1 MSSNKI
7 TARIESEIQRLSC
20 EHGYSDS
27 VLREFALFVLA
38 KESAKSKSAA
48 KPKPPKVKKL
58 TVTQVKQAIYDHFGV
73 KDTKELKKSGAFQLA
88 TSSMG
93 NISLS
98 KKDGWEQLYRKLIG
112 ILPGEENESGYGCVN
127 GINIFKYDMP
137 WKAFGLDPKVNS
149 TEDVKAAYR
158 DLSKIY
164 HPDNSETGNA
174 EIFDRLTMFYK
185 SLTEK
190 F

>member
-7 TARIESEIQRLSC
+7 TARIESEIQRLSS

-27 VLREFALFVLA
+27 ILREFALFVLT
-38 KESAKSKSAA
+38 KEPA

-58 TVTQVKQAIYDHFGV
+58 TVTQVKQAIYDHFSV

-93 NISLS
+93 NVNLS
-98 KKDGWEQLYRKLIG
+98 KKEDWEHLYRKLIG
-112 ILPGEENESGYGCVN
+112 ILPGEESESGYGCIN

-137 WKAFGLDPKVNS
+137 WRAFGLDPKVSS

-174 EIFDRLTMFYK
+174 EIFDRLTVFYK

>member
-1 MSSNKI
+1 MSSSKI
-7 TARIESEIQRLSC
+7 TDRIESEIQRLSS

-27 VLREFALFVLA
+27 ILREFALFVLT
-38 KESAKSKSAA
+38 K
-48 KPKPPKVKKL
+48 KPPPPKKL
-58 TVTQVKQAIYDHFGV
+58 TITQLKQAIYDHFSV
-73 KDTKELKKSGAFQLA
+73 KDTKELKKLGAFQLA

-93 NISLS
+93 SVNLS
-98 KKDGWEQLYRKLIG
+98 KKEGWEQLYRKLIG

-158 DLSKIY
+158 TLSKTY
-164 HPDNSETGNA
+164 HPDNSETGDPA
-174 EIFDRLTMFYK
+174 VFDRLTVFYK